1 MESLVN
7 VVPLQNTLRAVVF
20 LPASSWRSQRAYG
33 HNFRSLNATMVSTQ
47 GFQIR
52 QIPHIKG
59 EREFALLIIHS
70 FYFYIKDKM
79 LFLFTHTHTH
89 THTLLD

>member
-79 LFLFTHTHTH
+79 LFLLTHTHTH
-89 THTLLD
+89 TPLLD